1 MALLELC
8 CTRWFFVRVLALS
21 GLLTLLQLST
31 SLYML
36 VVYDRV
42 LPSGSV
48 VALAGL
54 TGLTAALHAAFAG
67 LDAIR
72 ARMVCRAGFRF
83 MEDLDRRLLSA
94 LAARTSGFGFH
105 LLDDAERVR
114 GFLTSGGPGAAF
126 DLLWLPAFLAAAFL
140 LHPVL
145 GAFASGGI
153 LVLVAAT
160 AIAARGA
167 RVAGRRL
174 HQARCNRYVLAW
186 DLHAGRAGV
195 QRRARWQEAAQSW
208 DSLSQCYAE
217 TARDTAERAQVIQ
230 AFGKGLRLCLQSAG
244 LGLGAFLALEDLLTA
259 GGLVA
264 SSLVLARTFA
274 CLDGALAHWS
284 SFLAAGESCQRL
296 LVCGGGSSA
305 HGQARPAT
313 RPSVSDL
320 ELFDVAEGGAQGVR
334 PGAR

>member
-8 CTRWFFVRVLALS
+8 CTRWFFIRVLALS

-48 VALAGL
+48 MALAGL
-54 TGLTAALHAAFAG
+54 TGLTAALHTAFAG

-72 ARMVCRAGFRF
+72 ARMVCRAGLLF

-94 LAARTSGFGFH
+94 IAARAPGFGFH

-140 LHPVL
+140 LHPILGIFASVGVFVL
-145 GAFASGGI
+145 VGATAFA
-153 LVLVAAT
+153 
-160 AIAARGA
+160 ARSA
-167 RVAGRRL
+167 RVAGHRL
-174 HQARCNRYVLAW
+174 HQVRHTRYVLAW
-186 DLHAGRAGV
+186 DLHAGRAGTE
-195 QRRARWQEAAQSW
+195 RRDRWQDAARSW
-208 DSLSQCYAE
+208 DTLSRRYAE
-217 TARDTAERAQVIQ
+217 TTRDTAERAHVIE
-230 AFGKGLRLCLQSAG
+230 AFGKGLRLSLQSAG
-244 LGLGAFLALEDLLTA
+244 LGLGALLALEDLLTA

-274 CLDGALAHWS
+274 CLDGALAHWGA
-284 SFLAAGESCQRL
+284 FRAAREGCQRL
-296 LVCGGGSSA
+296 LVCGGGTVDS
-305 HGQARPAT
+305 GIARPTAT
-313 RPSVSDL
+313 QRASDL

-334 PGAR
+334 PGVR